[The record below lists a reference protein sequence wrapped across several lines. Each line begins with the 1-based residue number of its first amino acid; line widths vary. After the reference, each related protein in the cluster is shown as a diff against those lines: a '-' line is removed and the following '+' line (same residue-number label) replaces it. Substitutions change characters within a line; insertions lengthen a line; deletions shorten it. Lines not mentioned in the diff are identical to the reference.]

1 MDRCAGAAA
10 RLPGNDRKDLAVQV
24 LAGSETVSDLAARHG
39 VSRKFVYQQT
49 HKART
54 VLDDAFSSAVPDGE
68 VLFELTV
75 TKAWLRQVIAALTLI
90 CRSSY
95 RGVVEFLRDLLGV
108 PVSLDCVHDVLQA
121 ATRQASA
128 INQGQDLSG
137 IRVGLHDEIFQG
149 ATPVL
154 AGVDAASTYCYL
166 LATEHRRDADTWGVH
181 LLDAAAQGLDPNYT
195 IADAGQGLR
204 AGQRAAW
211 GDTPCHGDVFHIQR
225 QCEGL
230 ATTLARLAKGAT
242 SRRMA
247 LQTKTGRV
255 GQRDPDSELVVQLEL
270 ARHTEARASCLARD
284 VRTLTQWLR
293 HDVLALAGPV
303 LATRQLLFD
312 FIVEELAARE
322 PEDPRRIRPVR
333 VAFAE
338 PTRPPARLRRRAR
351 CQAGR
356 DRARP
361 RRPRTPGAGSLRAAP
376 LAQHLARILA
386 GMEPASSDNG
396 RQVPHAL
403 RRREPGHGAHPAQ
416 QLAGG
421 EPQLAAAQ
429 LLHPAPAPGRLVS
442 RLAAVLPQPPALP
455 AQPACRAPGQEPTET
470 DDRPKPS
477 ALAHPAKPGT
487 ASAPASL
494 TRGGSPPAAQD
505 TLPTKLRPPQTGGFR
520 APCVTQKGRILNHA
534 LLCYLLT

>member
-1 MDRCAGAAA
+1 
-10 RLPGNDRKDLAVQV
+10 LAIQA

-49 HKART
+49 HKAAA
-54 VLDDAFSSAVPDGE
+54 VLDGAFSPATPDGE
-68 VLFELTV
+68 VLLELAV
-75 TKAWLRQVIAALTLI
+75 TKAWLRQAIAALTLI

-108 PVSLDCVHDVLQA
+108 PVSLGCVHDVLQA

-166 LATEHRRDADTWGVH
+166 LAAEHRRDADTWGVH
-181 LLDAAAQGLDPNYT
+181 LLDAAEQGLRPDYT

-247 LQTKTGRV
+247 LQTKTGRA
-255 GQRDPDSELVVQLEL
+255 GQRDPDSELVVQL
-270 ARHTEARASCLARD
+270 ARHTQARASCLARD

-333 VAFAE
+333 VALQNQRNQLLAFAGVLDAKLAAIARAHAVPE
-338 PTRPPARLRRRAR
+338 LLVREACVLHRLPSTSPAYWQGWNRLRA
-351 CQAGR
+351 
-356 DRARP
+356 
-361 RRPRTPGAGSLRAAP
+361 
-376 LAQHLARILA
+376 
-386 GMEPASSDNG
+386 
-396 RQVPHAL
+396 
-403 RRREPGHGAHPAQ
+403 
-416 QLAGG
+416 
-421 EPQLAAAQ
+421 
-429 LLHPAPAPGRLVS
+429 
-442 RLAAVLPQPPALP
+442 
-455 AQPACRAPGQEPTET
+455 
-470 DDRPKPS
+470 
-477 ALAHPAKPGT
+477 
-487 ASAPASL
+487 
-494 TRGGSPPAAQD
+494 
-505 TLPTKLRPPQTGGFR
+505 QTGGKFHALFDAVSHAVADTPR
-520 APCVTQKGRILNHA
+520 SSSLVENLNSRLRTYFTLRRHLGGSYLDLLRFFLNHRRFLRSRHA
-534 LLCYLLT
+534 ERQGKSPRELMTGHGHPHWLTMLGLGPLQPQRA